1 MDFFATSDHILRL
14 SMLTLVLRAAPQP
27 AGAPTTFSPACIE
40 AARATLH
47 RHQDCLSIIEKSS
60 QDLLPTYV
68 HWYVTPGECSLKF
81 RNINGI
87 VTERNRTLLFAPFIP
102 FIVVFCHVIETRDK
116 EDIDRLGAFV
126 TSIHPAAAASD
137 AAAKLHRLFQ
147 VLHGVAARWVELPAR
162 YDDGGDQ
169 PQAATEE
176 RDAYLNLLCMP
187 SVAEGGAAA
196 RQQHSGGLGHGH
208 GEGIVQAT
216 VGGSKG
222 AEVLHDGPAVMN
234 PMMRMAHGAQLEEWF
249 YSNQALMES
258 FQTFS
263 HGFEVEGDLEDGM
276 AEADRD

>member
-1 MDFFATSDHILRL
+1 M
-14 SMLTLVLRAAPQP
+14 
-27 AGAPTTFSPACIE
+27 
-40 AARATLH
+40 
-47 RHQDCLSIIEKSS
+47 
-60 QDLLPTYV
+60 
-68 HWYVTPGECSLKF
+68 
-81 RNINGI
+81 
-87 VTERNRTLLFAPFIP
+87 
-102 FIVVFCHVIETRDK
+102 VFCHVIETRDK

-126 TSIHPAAAASD
+126 TSIQPAAAASD

-147 VLHGVAARWVELPAR
+147 VLHGVAARWVELPGR
-162 YDDGGDQ
+162 YDDDSSGGQ

-196 RQQHSGGLGHGH
+196 GQQHSGGLGHGP
-208 GEGIVQAT
+208 GAGIAQAT
-216 VGGSKG
+216 AGGSRG
-222 AEVLHDGPAVMN
+222 AEGVHGGPAVMN